1 RYPAVFAPASTLG
14 LIVLPT
20 MRAMATASELRD
32 RFAWMAK
39 LENDGDVTAIKLS
52 DPGKELKDGDW
63 YVDATSPKRGR
74 VLSMEGEKVP
84 RGGVYIVKSEPDA
97 AFGDRMGTAIR

>member
-1 RYPAVFAPASTLG
+1 
-14 LIVLPT
+14 
-20 MRAMATASELRD
+20 MRAMATPTELRE

-39 LENDGDVTAIKLS
+39 LENDADVDAIKLS
-52 DPGKELKDGDW
+52 EPGKELKDGDW

-84 RGGVYIVKSEPDA
+84 EGGVYIVKSEIDD
-97 AFGDRMGTAIR
+97 GLWDRIGTAIR

>member
-1 RYPAVFAPASTLG
+1 MAS
-14 LIVLPT
+14 
-20 MRAMATASELRD
+20 ATELRE

-39 LENDGDVTAIKLS
+39 LENDADVTSVKLAQ
-52 DPGKELKDGDW
+52 PGTELRDGDE

-84 RGGVYIVKSEPDA
+84 KGGVYIVKSETDGA
-97 AFGDRMGTAIR
+97 LWDRIGQAIR